1 MAFFFSSL
9 LIVLKES
16 DSNAKEKGNIVRLMF
31 PKKKPK
37 REKRKSVQMLQST
50 LCVCLCI
57 FLVCLFRLFVNW
69 TRTSNGLASSICV
82 EILSRRDDIRYYGI
96 DTFLFWGGAQTRKR
110 RNKCIRQDH
119 VRMWKARV

>member
-1 MAFFFSSL
+1 MAFFFLPLILSSL

-50 LCVCLCI
+50 LCVCVCVCVSFLCV
-57 FLVCLFRLFVNW
+57 FSVCL
-69 TRTSNGLASSICV
+69 
-82 EILSRRDDIRYYGI
+82 
-96 DTFLFWGGAQTRKR
+96 
-110 RNKCIRQDH
+110 
-119 VRMWKARV
+119 